1 MVVHELKD
9 TNDSL
14 NEQVEEL
21 GQELLEMSSWADR
34 KGIKINKAVENDD
47 GTKVRAAPMMYKL
60 PHNISTLDE
69 SKLDGEDSIL
79 ERSLQR
85 SLKKPITQNVKHR

>member
-1 MVVHELKD
+1 VVVNELKD

-14 NEQVEEL
+14 NLQVEEL
-21 GQELLEMSSWADR
+21 GQELLEISCWADC
-34 KGIKINKAVENDD
+34 KGIKINKAVENKD
-47 GTKVRAAPMMYKL
+47 GTIVRAEPIMYKL